1 MEALTVFLQVMD
13 EFRKNL
19 PLQLF
24 FVFVF
29 LGKKNKNSGHVH
41 VSFHANVHLSVG
53 LFEEKTLKTQ
63 DLKPIKLK
71 VQSGA
76 QNCQLI
82 VGFQFIN
89 SRIINVQID

>member
-1 MEALTVFLQVMD
+1 MD

-29 LGKKNKNSGHVH
+29 FGKKNNEKNKNSGHVH

-53 LFEEKTLKTQ
+53 LFEEKTFKTQ
-63 DLKPIKLK
+63 HLKPLKLK
-71 VQSGA
+71 VHSGA

-82 VGFQFIN
+82 VGLQVHQLT
-89 SRIINVQID
+89 SGSKY